1 MSRLTQAV
9 LVVTADLSG
18 ADLGQILEVPK
29 RTADR
34 WLAELRD
41 SGDLSNWSGTMLE
54 RLARWEARQ
63 WGTQRLADGLRP
75 SAESGSV
82 RHKADAAAVA
92 RIMQSIIASHQVKS
106 QLMGEMAIDL
116 SDGVL
121 HDHEARRLQ
130 PLVGE
135 AMQSAMVKHRA
146 LVELSQLLVNRLQDQ
161 AL

>member
-9 LVVTADLSG
+9 LAVTAELSG

-54 RLARWEARQ
+54 RLAGWEARE

-75 SAESGSV
+75 SAECGPI
-82 RHKADAAAVA
+82 RHKADAATVA
-92 RIMQSIIASHQVKS
+92 LIMQSIIASHQVNS
-106 QLMGEMAIDL
+106 QLMGEMAIYL

-121 HDHEARRLQ
+121 QDHEARRLQ
-130 PLVGE
+130 PLVAE
-135 AMQSAMVKHRA
+135 AMQAAMSKHRA
-146 LVELSQLLVNRLQDQ
+146 LIELSQQLVNRLQNPV
-161 AL
+161 L

>member
-1 MSRLTQAV
+1 MSRLAEAV
-9 LVVTADLSG
+9 LAVTADLSG

-54 RLARWEARQ
+54 RLASWEARE
-63 WGTQRLADGLRP
+63 WGTHRLADGLRP
-75 SAESGSV
+75 GAEGIYV
-82 RHKADAAAVA
+82 RNKADAAAVA
-92 RIMQSIIASHQVKS
+92 RIMQCIIASHQVNS
-106 QLMGEMAIDL
+106 QLLGEMAIDL

-130 PLVGE
+130 PLVAE
-135 AMQSAMVKHRA
+135 AMQAAMIKHRA
-146 LVELSQLLVNRLQDQ
+146 LIELSQLLINRLKDP
-161 AL
+161 AA